1 MKSQDPRCVEGHYAM
16 HTPWFKEK
24 GERRKARERRKKK
37 KIKRRRRRRRKRRE
51 VNRDQRFS
59 T

>member
-1 MKSQDPRCVEGHYAM
+1 VKSQGPRCVDGHYAM
-16 HTPWFKEK
+16 HTPRFKEK
-24 GERRKARERRKKK
+24 GERRKSRGRRKKK